1 MRLKFETSAHRLLLG
16 PLGQAA
22 LGRLLTEH
30 HRLLSVGLDVSLPE
44 IDAHLADGIAV
55 GAAGGKIN
63 GSRCGGSFFVLCP
76 GRGEQMRQFYQ
87 SLNLRADI
95 VRVGHGVEVQQ

>member
-1 MRLKFETSAHRLLLG
+1 MLV
-16 PLGQAA
+16 PPDQAA

-44 IDAHLADGIAV
+44 IDAHLADGMAV

-63 GSRCGGSFFVLCP
+63 GSGCGGSFFVLCP
-76 GRGEQMRQFYQ
+76 GRGEQMQEFYQ

-95 VRVGHGVEVQQ
+95 VRIGQGVEVQQ